1 MKVIKCCKDCETR
14 HLGCHAV
21 CEDYLAEKAEL
32 DAEREKVFAEKQKL
46 MDSDSCDVR
55 RSIRAKKYLGK
66 RK

>member
-1 MKVIKCCKDCETR
+1 MKVIKCCKDCESR

-46 MDSDSCDVR
+46 MDSDGCDVA
-55 RSIRAKKYLGK
+55 RSVRAKKYLGK
-66 RK
+66 YK

>member
-1 MKVIKCCKDCETR
+1 MKVIKCCKDCDTR

-32 DAEREKVFAEKQKL
+32 DAEREKVFEEKQKL

-66 RK
+66 K